1 MSDFIIES
9 PDAPTL
15 QAAAVTLGFWN
26 ATTGSFITQGHIPG
40 DPDPLSSFFLNVVG
54 TVYEP
59 TGATTTDSFGNTV
72 PVMAA
77 IPGVWA
83 RLRINGSNPFTAG
96 LLTIPSTLTVYQL
109 VTPTDGS
116 APFWS
121 SDGVTAAPAYVGSI
135 GVIA

>member
-1 MSDFIIES
+1 MSDFIISS

-26 ATTGSFITQGHIPG
+26 ATTGSFITQGHIPS
-40 DPDPLSSFFLNVVG
+40 DPDPLSSFFLNIVG

-59 TGATTTDSFGNTV
+59 TGATTTDSFNNVV

-83 RLRINGSNPFTAG
+83 RLRINGSNVFQTGVLQIPTT
-96 LLTIPSTLTVYQL
+96 LTIYNL

-121 SDGVTAAPAYVGSI
+121 SDGVTPAPSYVGYI